1 MRCSWINFAFVTS
14 QMGSSFNPPFTCLH
28 QVWLFIPLFSLSLFL
43 SVYLFIR
50 SCFRKFETI
59 LTQTRDKKEI
69 QHAYGEQSHISLS
82 LSPTH
87 THTQTKAWK
96 KPCWDKETVWRLL
109 RANLLFNIIFNYA
122 HLHRHIHKIYTY
134 LYIYIH
140 RVQPAVVAEQSKALC
155 NISQLIYG
163 MP

>member
-69 QHAYGEQSHISLS
+69 QHAYGEQSHLFSLS
-82 LSPTH
+82 LSFSNTQKHTH
-87 THTQTKAWK
+87 THTHQQKRERSPVGTK
-96 KPCWDKETVWRLL
+96 RLSDVSYEPIYCL
-109 RANLLFNIIFNYA
+109 IFYSIM
-122 HLHRHIHKIYTY
+122 HTYIDTYTHN
-134 LYIYIH
+134 IYI
-140 RVQPAVVAEQSKALC
+140 
-155 NISQLIYG
+155 
-163 MP
+163 

>member
-69 QHAYGEQSHISLS
+69 QHAYGEQSHLFSLSLS

-87 THTQTKAWK
+87 RTQKHTHTHTPTKAWK

-122 HLHRHIHKIYTY
+122 HLHRHIHTH
-134 LYIYIH
+134 YIYRRLSRH
-140 RVQPAVVAEQSKALC
+140 K
-155 NISQLIYG
+155 QLG
-163 MP
+163 GLVLVSRLGSH